1 MEQKMKKPVPPELRR
16 AIRFKKRKKIFENI
30 RISIATVIAAFFAIL
45 FLMPIV
51 LTITNSFMS
60 SSEISANY
68 GSVFATND
76 KGGKVYI
83 SEKVN
88 LKFIPDIVSFSQ
100 YTTVLLKS
108 PEYLLKFWNSVIL
121 VGPIV
126 LFQLIVASLASYG
139 FARYS
144 GKLRSLVFFSYVI
157 LMLMPYQVT
166 LVPNY
171 LVAEKL
177 NILNTY
183 WAIWLPGIFS
193 PFAVY
198 LLTKF
203 MKRIPV
209 GVMEAAQI
217 DGAGEVSVM
226 ITYYSSS
233 EKNIAYET
241 KVSSREKEESE
252 DKKAVLYAIVQRC
265 AVFRSH
271 PCIYRLLEYGG
282 TASDPVIR
290 CGDAS
295 LVRILKQDQFR
306 RDRTGI
312 RRGYDLHGAQ
322 PFSISLWR
330 RISGRRNYLPGRCQR
345 LGSLIF
351 EDIPAWIRLSEY
363 R

>member
-1 MEQKMKKPVPPELRR
+1 MEQNNTGTPAKAPSRR
-16 AIRFKKRKKIFENI
+16 PASQETKRAARYKRRKKLFENI

-183 WAIWLPGIFS
+183 WAICLPGIFS

-217 DGAGEVSVM
+217 DGAGEW
-226 ITYYSSS
+226 
-233 EKNIAYET
+233 
-241 KVSSREKEESE
+241 
-252 DKKAVLYAIVQRC
+252 Q
-265 AVFRSH
+265 
-271 PCIYRLLEYGG
+271 IYRLICMPLCKGALCSAAILVFIDYWNMVEQPLILLSDAEMHPLSVFLSKINSGEIGLAFAVATIYMVPSLLVFLYGEEYLVDGITYQGG
-282 TASDPVIR
+282 VK
-290 CGDAS
+290 G
-295 LVRILKQDQFR
+295 
-306 RDRTGI
+306 
-312 RRGYDLHGAQ
+312 
-322 PFSISLWR
+322 
-330 RISGRRNYLPGRCQR
+330 
-345 LGSLIF
+345 
-351 EDIPAWIRLSEY
+351 
-363 R
+363 